1 MITAAYDYEAPSTL
15 DDAYELASQAG
26 AVLLAGGQSLIT
38 DLKRAA
44 LSPRLVVDLRRIE
57 SLQASGND
65 GWGAMVTL
73 DTLAADSQVTAAT
86 SALTDALEAIRDP
99 QVRNRATI
107 GGSVALVHQGADLP
121 AVALALGAM
130 ITITGP
136 GGTRSV
142 EAADFV
148 TAPVDGRLG
157 QGEIVTAVRI
167 PAPVPGSGSAYEKLP
182 NPASGYAV
190 CGVAASVALS
200 ADGKVEAA
208 AIGLAGAGPT
218 ALSLAATAQGLVGR
232 QATDEEVA
240 KAAASAANGLEFPS
254 DLAAPADYRA
264 HLTRVLTARALR
276 RAIRRAT
283 EGAK

>member
-1 MITAAYDYEAPSTL
+1 VITAAYDYEAPSTL
-15 DDAYELASQAG
+15 DEAYELASQPG
-26 AVLLAGGQSLIT
+26 AVLLAGGQSVIT
-38 DLKRAA
+38 ELKRAT
-44 LSPRLVVDLRRIE
+44 LSPRLVVDLRRIA

-73 DTLAADSQVTAAT
+73 DALAADPQVTAAP

-121 AVALALGAM
+121 AVALALGAV
-130 ITITGP
+130 ITITAQ
-136 GGTRSV
+136 GGSRVV

-148 TAPVDGRLG
+148 TAAADERLG
-157 QGEIVTAVRI
+157 LGEIVTAVRI
-167 PAPVPGSGSAYEKLP
+167 PSPLPGSGSAYEKMP
-182 NPASGYAV
+182 NPASGYAI
-190 CGVAASVALS
+190 CGVAAWVAVS
-200 ADGKVEAA
+200 AEGKLDDAV
-208 AIGLAGAGPT
+208 IGLAGAGPT
-218 ALSLAATAQGLVGR
+218 AVSLAATARGLVGR
-232 QATDEEVA
+232 QATEEEVA
-240 KAAASAANGLEFPS
+240 AAAATAADGLQLPS